1 MNTGLRV
8 LGVVENMSDI
18 RIPFSSLGDPLA
30 GISLVTKEGQDVTQ
44 IMMQRYVVLFQQC
57 NSFSLGDLPVT
68 FLKYPL
74 IHSFLF
80 CTCTQ
85 NPRDVSGADGPLRA
99 VGIVQAAQR
108 QYR

>member
-44 IMMQRYVVLFQQC
+44 IMMQRYVVLFQQR
-57 NSFSLGDLPVT
+57 NSLSSWRLACYILLKISLN
-68 FLKYPL
+68 
-74 IHSFLF
+74 ILF
-80 CTCTQ
+80 YVCLCITESS
-85 NPRDVSGADGPLRA
+85 RRVRS
-99 VGIVQAAQR
+99 
-108 QYR
+108 